1 MVEAARGRFFHGRH
15 ITQAAPSGRRRMSGS
30 VIRILHWLTL
40 ASVLFLLGWGAVI
53 EARTSYLQ
61 ARFFTWFDSDIKYA
75 VAPGASPSI
84 RFPQSGPR
92 DVRLGYAEL
101 PGIVQSLQTR
111 QFQIVRQAT
120 WSSRLD
126 GFVAHGFYMFFSQ
139 KPRAG
144 LQLFD
149 RTGLPLFSASYPQHV
164 YDQFSDIPPAIV
176 NSLTFI
182 EDHDLLDP
190 QNPRRDPAVAWHRF
204 MLATAGRV
212 AGLLN
217 HRWQRGGASTLAT
230 QIVKFSDSP
239 GGRTDEIGEKL
250 RQMVTAA
257 AAAYQNGPDTMA
269 ARQQIVVTYL
279 NSTPLASSPGYGEVI
294 GLPEGLWV
302 WYGTDPAEA
311 TQVLTQPAMTKQ
323 AIARQAEVYR
333 QALSLI
339 LAEQRPAYYLIQNRA
354 ALATLTDEYLGT
366 LANAGII
373 SPGLRDAARAS
384 VPQFRTTPPPLP
396 QILFVK
402 NKGTDW
408 LQAELLSL
416 LHVPTLWSLDRF
428 DLTAYSSIDEAA
440 QQRVTDVLTR
450 LGDPTYDQSLGLVG
464 KLMLSPGNKPAL
476 INWSFVLYE
485 RGTGANYVRIHADS
499 LNTPFDINSG
509 AKLQLGST
517 AKLRTLITYL
527 NIMVSLHRYLATMPA
542 PELRQIS
549 VSAPDNLTR
558 WAAGYLAGTSDRSL
572 QPMLD
577 AAMLRTY
584 SAAPV
589 SFFTGGGEN
598 SFGNF
603 EPWENMLLPTV
614 NYAFENSINCAF
626 VRLMRDVRGYYTAQ
640 SGIDEKKLLSDPHD
654 PARAAYLQHFAATE
668 GRGYLYGFYTTYHG
682 LTPPQALDRLAS
694 RTTPLASHL
703 ADIFFAV
710 YPDASQGAMTAFLQT
725 HMPKPSFAELTS
737 DRLLKLYQEFCASKF
752 SLNDKGY
759 IAGVH
764 PLEIWLVIYLQTHS
778 AASWNEVAAA
788 SPQVIQQSYAWLFKP
803 DAMFQQNVRIVTLLE
818 QDAFRRIWQDWR
830 RQGYP
835 FDHLVPSLGTAI
847 GASGDRPDAL
857 ANLMGIILNGGVQV
871 PTVDLDRLNF
881 ADGTPYQTDFVSQG
895 SPQQVLDPAVVA
907 TVRHA
912 LLGVVNNGTAN
923 FVAGAYQ
930 AADGSVLPVGG
941 KTGSGDNRYHIY
953 GPGGALRGER
963 VVDRTATFVFF
974 LGDRFFGTVT
984 AYVPGPPAANFTFT
998 SAMSVQLLKA
1008 LKPQLDPLLHA
1019 PAPDLVSK
1027 PVVQGKMA
1035 QAISD

>member
-1 MVEAARGRFFHGRH
+1 
-15 ITQAAPSGRRRMSGS
+15 
-30 VIRILHWLTL
+30 
-40 ASVLFLLGWGAVI
+40 
-53 EARTSYLQ
+53 
-61 ARFFTWFDSDIKYA
+61 
-75 VAPGASPSI
+75 
-84 RFPQSGPR
+84 
-92 DVRLGYAEL
+92 
-101 PGIVQSLQTR
+101 
-111 QFQIVRQAT
+111 
-120 WSSRLD
+120 
-126 GFVAHGFYMFFSQ
+126 
-139 KPRAG
+139 
-144 LQLFD
+144 
-149 RTGLPLFSASYPQHV
+149 
-164 YDQFSDIPPAIV
+164 
-176 NSLTFI
+176 
-182 EDHDLLDP
+182 
-190 QNPRRDPAVAWHRF
+190 
-204 MLATAGRV
+204 
-212 AGLLN
+212 
-217 HRWQRGGASTLAT
+217 
-230 QIVKFSDSP
+230 
-239 GGRTDEIGEKL
+239 
-250 RQMVTAA
+250 
-257 AAAYQNGPDTMA
+257 
-269 ARQQIVVTYL
+269 
-279 NSTPLASSPGYGEVI
+279 
-294 GLPEGLWV
+294 
-302 WYGTDPAEA
+302 
-311 TQVLTQPAMTKQ
+311 
-323 AIARQAEVYR
+323 
-333 QALSLI
+333 
-339 LAEQRPAYYLIQNRA
+339 
-354 ALATLTDEYLGT
+354 
-366 LANAGII
+366 
-373 SPGLRDAARAS
+373 
-384 VPQFRTTPPPLP
+384 
-396 QILFVK
+396 
-402 NKGTDW
+402 
-408 LQAELLSL
+408 
-416 LHVPTLWSLDRF
+416 
-428 DLTAYSSIDEAA
+428 
-440 QQRVTDVLTR
+440 
-450 LGDPTYDQSLGLVG
+450 
-464 KLMLSPGNKPAL
+464 
-476 INWSFVLYE
+476 
-485 RGTGANYVRIHADS
+485 
-499 LNTPFDINSG
+499 
-509 AKLQLGST
+509 
-517 AKLRTLITYL
+517 
-527 NIMVSLHRYLATMPA
+527 
-542 PELRQIS
+542 
-549 VSAPDNLTR
+549 
-558 WAAGYLAGTSDRSL
+558 
-572 QPMLD
+572 MLD

-603 EPWENMLLPTV
+603 EPWENTLLPTV
-614 NYAFENSINCAF
+614 DYAFENSINCAF

-764 PLEIWLVIYLQTHS
+764 PLEIWLVIYLQTHP

-788 SPQVIQQSYAWLFKP
+788 SPTAIQQSYAWLFKP

-912 LLGVVNNGTAN
+912 LLGVVQQWHGQLRR
-923 FVAGAYQ
+923 G
-930 AADGSVLPVGG
+930 GLSGGGWSVLPVGG

-1019 PAPDLVSK
+1019 PAPTSCPSRLCK
-1027 PVVQGKMA
+1027 GKWRKLSR
-1035 QAISD
+1035 ISDYMYWWGLFPGALTGFSGCGFGNVGSEPVGYGLGRVFGFEHQNGEFGEFGEVFFGWVKDPGAHREWGSGPAGDGEAGDDGDHGTGRAAGGIGDAVAAAGFLQGPDRDPAPGAVMLGQRQRQGVLLMGGETLGGDPDQGAAHERFRRPALGFLPFGYQR